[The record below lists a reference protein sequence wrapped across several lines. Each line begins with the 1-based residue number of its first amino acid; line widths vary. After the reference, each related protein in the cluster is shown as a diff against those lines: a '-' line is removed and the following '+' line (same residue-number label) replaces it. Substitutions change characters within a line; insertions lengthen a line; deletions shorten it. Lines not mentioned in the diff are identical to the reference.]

1 MDRLQIANLVMMLLF
16 GAAALRWGAAPE
28 RICVAILGFV
38 TLADPVYHLLAGHG
52 AIYGS
57 VDLGHLTFDLM
68 MAAGFIAVALWA
80 NRIYPLWLAGFQ
92 LVSVIGHFSRELTS
106 SFPKLAYGLMI
117 YGPFYIILPILG
129 FGIWRHGGGG
139 ATGRIRPGGAPRPLR
154 RRARVHGR
162 PAADHAFRGSGPR
175 PRCFA
180 ATAVRR
186 S

>member
-1 MDRLQIANLVMMLLF
+1 MDRLQIANLVMMFLF

-80 NRIYPLWLAGFQ
+80 NRIYPLWLAAFQ

-129 FGIWRHGGGG
+129 FGIWRH
-139 ATGRIRPGGAPRPLR
+139 AR
-154 RRARVHGR
+154 RRRRHGPYPSWRSSSPPSPPSARTR
-162 PAADHAFRGSGPR
+162 PPS
-175 PRCFA
+175 
-180 ATAVRR
+180 